1 MSHAH
6 FCRLPRPPIPCD
18 CMHRPSMQPVT
29 SPALSSFNSTSSL
42 RRRSECESCTRG
54 IACGLSAVTCQNCWR
69 RGCCKDSTES
79 EASGRVACHD
89 SGGTANLAKAI
100 RNRTGLSLP
109 SEDGGGH
116 EGQRGVVVRE
126 THGGYWC
133 LLVQVVRLPYM
144 FKRSAHDLMSRWMQ
158 PLGVKS
164 VW

>member
-1 MSHAH
+1 
-6 FCRLPRPPIPCD
+6 
-18 CMHRPSMQPVT
+18 MHCPSMQPLVCFT
-29 SPALSSFNSTSSL
+29 FSPFRSTVSL
-42 RRRSECESCTRG
+42 QRRSNRESCTRS
-54 IACGLSAVTCQNCWR
+54 ITRSLSSVTCQDRWR
-69 RGCCKDSTES
+69 RSCGKDSAES
-79 EASGRVACHD
+79 EAGGRVACYD
-89 SGGTANLAKAI
+89 SGGTANLAEAI

>member
-1 MSHAH
+1 MY
-6 FCRLPRPPIPCD
+6 
-18 CMHRPSMQPVT
+18 RPSIQPLMYFAFSPFSSTISLQRRSNRESCARSVT
-29 SPALSSFNSTSSL
+29 RSLSS
-42 RRRSECESCTRG
+42 
-54 IACGLSAVTCQNCWR
+54 VTCQNRWR
-69 RGCCKDSTES
+69 RGCGKDSAES